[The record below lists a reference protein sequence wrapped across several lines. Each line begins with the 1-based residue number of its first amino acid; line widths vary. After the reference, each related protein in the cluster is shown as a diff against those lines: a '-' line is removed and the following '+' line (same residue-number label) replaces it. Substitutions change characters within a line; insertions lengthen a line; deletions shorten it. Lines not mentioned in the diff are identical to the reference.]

1 MGTFKKERS
10 GAGKSAASAEGGHS
24 LTNVTHVKGVNFYRN
39 AKQVRQLNMIKGG
52 KPTRDASGKI
62 TKAAVFQT
70 RLAPGTQARVQSD
83 RRWFENTRVVG
94 QKELDS
100 FRDAINSK
108 LNDPYSF
115 VLRTKQLPLGLVS
128 EYQKQ
133 SRMHLLDTETFGSTF
148 GPKAQRK
155 KPKLNAASMED
166 LATHVDTKIGGYDV
180 DKDEILKVNV
190 DGTIPEAR
198 DPIFKKGQSK
208 RIWNELY
215 KVIDSSDVII
225 HVLDARNP
233 EGTRCPNVERH
244 LKKEARHKQL
254 IFVLNKCDLVPSWV
268 TEKWKRTLEA
278 EYPTVAF
285 HANINNSFGK
295 SALINL
301 LRQFSKLH
309 SDKKQISVGFVGYP
323 NTGKSSI
330 INTLKAKK
338 VCCVAPI
345 PGETKVWQYIT
356 LMKRIYL
363 IDCPGVVYGSSED
376 TETDIVLKGV
386 VRIENISLPEQ
397 YIPAIIERVRQ
408 EYLARTYSLTSWTD
422 YVDFLSQIATRSGK
436 LLKGGD
442 PDINTVAKMVL
453 NDFIRGKIPYYTL
466 PKKPLAILPEAESTS
481 ATAIAES
488 VSTEVELDTP
498 HDIKFKTVS
507 RVEQKMSH
515 IRVLQNYLP
524 DEMEHA
530 GVSKEELEHEAALAA
545 AANDKSSIDDE
556 LDYDSGDD
564 DVTEVSTVTAGT
576 KSSQWRDE
584 LSDDEVLKD
593 DSTSSSPISKNS
605 AVTSPLKRLVS
616 TTNRAAKSTK
626 VKNAPAAFS
635 DEEVDRRHS
644 KKEPRMT
651 TNKKKVGSNFYDT
664 ANVKNRN
671 RNKSRPDAS
680 SKSAAKGK
688 WNVE

>member
-1 MGTFKKERS
+1 MGNFKKERS
-10 GAGKSAASAEGGHS
+10 GASKTGAGASTGSGHS

-39 AKQVRQLNMIKGG
+39 AKQVRQLNVLKSG

-70 RLAPGTQARVQSD
+70 RLAPGTMARVQSD

-94 QKELDS
+94 QKELES
-100 FRDAINSK
+100 FREAINVK
-108 LNDPYSF
+108 MNDPYSF

-133 SRMHLLDTETFGSTF
+133 SRMHLLDTETFGNTF
-148 GPKAQRK
+148 GPKSQRK
-155 KPKLNAASMED
+155 KPKLTAASMAD
-166 LATHVDTKIGGYDV
+166 LALNANTKLDSYD
-180 DKDEILKVNV
+180 
-190 DGTIPEAR
+190 
-198 DPIFKKGQSK
+198 GQSK

-215 KVIDSSDVII
+215 KVIDSSDIII
-225 HVLDARNP
+225 HVLDARDP
-233 EGTRCPNVERH
+233 QGTRCPNVERH

-268 TEKWKRTLEA
+268 TEKWKRILDA

-363 IDCPGVVYGSSED
+363 IDCPGVVYGSSDD

-386 VRIENISLPEQ
+386 IRVENISLPDEHVV
-397 YIPAIIERVRQ
+397 AVLERVRP
-408 EYLARTYSLTSWTD
+408 EYLARTYGLTVWTD
-422 YVDFLSQIATRSGK
+422 HIDFLSQIAVRSGK

-442 PDINTVAKMVL
+442 ADITTVAKMVL
-453 NDFIRGKIPYYTL
+453 NDFIRGKIPFYTL
-466 PKKPLAILPEAESTS
+466 PKASPVTFVEATQRS
-481 ATAIAES
+481 
-488 VSTEVELDTP
+488 
-498 HDIKFKTVS
+498 
-507 RVEQKMSH
+507 M
-515 IRVLQNYLP
+515 
-524 DEMEHA
+524 
-530 GVSKEELEHEAALAA
+530 
-545 AANDKSSIDDE
+545 
-556 LDYDSGDD
+556 
-564 DVTEVSTVTAGT
+564 
-576 KSSQWRDE
+576 
-584 LSDDEVLKD
+584 
-593 DSTSSSPISKNS
+593 
-605 AVTSPLKRLVS
+605 
-616 TTNRAAKSTK
+616 K
-626 VKNAPAAFS
+626 V
-635 DEEVDRRHS
+635 
-644 KKEPRMT
+644 
-651 TNKKKVGSNFYDT
+651 
-664 ANVKNRN
+664 
-671 RNKSRPDAS
+671 
-680 SKSAAKGK
+680 
-688 WNVE
+688 

>member
-1 MGTFKKERS
+1 MGNFKKERS
-10 GAGKSAASAEGGHS
+10 GASKTGAGASTGSGHS

-39 AKQVRQLNMIKGG
+39 AKQVRQLNVLKSG

-70 RLAPGTQARVQSD
+70 RLAPGTMARVQSD

-94 QKELDS
+94 QKELES
-100 FRDAINSK
+100 FREAINVK
-108 LNDPYSF
+108 MNDPYSF

-133 SRMHLLDTETFGSTF
+133 SRMHLLDTETFGNTF
-148 GPKAQRK
+148 GPKSQRK
-155 KPKLNAASMED
+155 KPKLTAASMAD
-166 LATHVDTKIGGYDV
+166 LALNANTKLDSYDV
-180 DKDEILKVNV
+180 EKDEILKVNV

-215 KVIDSSDVII
+215 KVIDSSDIII
-225 HVLDARNP
+225 HVLDARDP
-233 EGTRCPNVERH
+233 QGTRCPNVERH

-268 TEKWKRTLEA
+268 TEKWKRILDA

-363 IDCPGVVYGSSED
+363 IDCPGVVYGSSDD

-386 VRIENISLPEQ
+386 IRVENISLPDEHVV
-397 YIPAIIERVRQ
+397 AVLERVRP
-408 EYLARTYSLTSWTD
+408 EYLARTYGLTVWTD
-422 YVDFLSQIATRSGK
+422 HIDFLSQIAVRSGK

-442 PDINTVAKMVL
+442 ADITTVAKMVL
-453 NDFIRGKIPYYTL
+453 NDFIRGKIPFYTL
-466 PKKPLAILPEAESTS
+466 PKASPVTFVEATQKVDEGVTTEAVADIETKKASALP
-481 ATAIAES
+481 
-488 VSTEVELDTP
+488 
-498 HDIKFKTVS
+498 
-507 RVEQKMSH
+507 RVKQTMSH
-515 IRVLQNYLP
+515 IRIVSNYLP
-524 DEMEHA
+524 DEMAHA
-530 GVSKEELEHEAALAA
+530 GVTKEELELEAA
-545 AANDKSSIDDE
+545 AAAAAAATISSTEVGSDDEEIDDAT
-556 LDYDSGDD
+556 D
-564 DVTEVSTVTAGT
+564 DVSVSAGT
-576 KSSQWRDE
+576 TASQWRDDS
-584 LSDDEVLKD
+584 SDDEELSEVEMKTKTTE
-593 DSTSSSPISKNS
+593 SRKAPSSSKAASKRS
-605 AVTSPLKRLVS
+605 THTSEA
-616 TTNRAAKSTK
+616 TATAIA
-626 VKNAPAAFS
+626 S
-635 DEEVDRRHS
+635 DADEDINPRHS

-651 TNKKKVGSNFYDT
+651 TNKQKVGSNFYDT

-671 RNKSRPDAS
+671 RNKSRPTLP
-680 SKSAAKGK
+680 SKSASKGK